1 MAVNIS
7 PIGGVAAQ
15 FFDNSGNPLT
25 GGKIYTYTAGTT
37 TPQATYTSAGG
48 ATAHSN
54 PIILD
59 AAGRVPSGEIWL
71 TDGLQYKFLIKTSV
85 DVQIGSYDNIV
96 GINSNFVNY
105 TSSQEF
111 QTATAGQTVFT
122 LTTMQYQPGTNS
134 LSVFVDGV
142 NQYGPGALYA
152 YTETSS
158 TVVTFTTGLHVGADV
173 KFTTTA
179 INSSAATD
187 AEQVGY
193 IPPFTGGVATNVE
206 LKLAETVSVK
216 DFGAVGDGVTNDT
229 AAIQLAFNSGAK
241 HIHIPAGA
249 YKITSGANA
258 YGLRITA
265 TDLMVT
271 GDGAENTTLVYTS
284 SAIDQPGLLVIAS
297 GVYLDGF
304 AVDGSANATNAGT
317 LAAAGCVDIAIEDVN
332 DCQVSN
338 CKVIGGHYGIHLD
351 NNILN
356 YTVNKN
362 NRIINCV
369 SRNTAS
375 SGFHLT
381 QASFALV
388 QGCDAKE
395 AGTDGFKSSGD
406 TYRTRI
412 IGNTASNCTRDGFDL
427 YDGFIECVLADN
439 IADSNTFQGYEI
451 KGTFDGSNYVIRD
464 SVFSNNIAVN
474 NGFPGFTIASVRNC
488 AFTGNQ
494 AVSNQQDG
502 FLLSTI
508 QGCTFTGNVA
518 SKNIQHG
525 FNLAVSVS
533 RTQFVGCYAV
543 DNSWVNGTTQNGT
556 YHGFLIA
563 SGCAGQFTGCS
574 SINGTTTGQVGGQGY
589 GWYWSALSTGSRIVN
604 CYTINNVTG
613 GIGGPAGF
621 AANQGL
627 LNFTNNG
634 TFKGIQYTDDTL
646 LSLQCVGAFN
656 PSVDATYDVGLTG
669 TRWRKGFFRNGIE
682 VTTPDGLAKYVITVN
697 NAGVVTSTLVP

>member
-1 MAVNIS
+1 MQAD
-7 PIGGVAAQ
+7 
-15 FFDNSGNPLT
+15 FDM
-25 GGKIYTYTAGTT
+25 
-37 TPQATYTSAGG
+37 
-48 ATAHSN
+48 
-54 PIILD
+54 
-59 AAGRVPSGEIWL
+59 
-71 TDGLQYKFLIKTSV
+71 
-85 DVQIGSYDNIV
+85 
-96 GINSNFVNY
+96 NSNDILNVDKLYLSGLYIDGQPVAVGTLNY
-105 TSSQEF
+105 NGVIKETQVATS
-111 QTATAGQTVFT
+111 GQTVFN
-122 LTTMQYQPGTNS
+122 LTTMVYNPGINS
-134 LSVFVDGV
+134 LSVYVDGV
-142 NQYGPGALYA
+142 YQNPST
-152 YTETSS
+152 YTENNNTRI
-158 TVVTFTTGLHVGADV
+158 TFSVGLHVGAIVDFVALSINEITGAADASSVTYTPLQSLYGSSTITV
-173 KFTTTA
+173 KSALDQISNQGTG
-179 INSSAATD
+179 SSK
-187 AEQVGY
+187 VG
-193 IPPFTGGVATNVE
+193 FLQSGTGATNRTVQS
-206 LKLAETVSVK
+206 KLRETVSVK
-216 DFGAVGDGVTNDT
+216 DFGAVGDGVTDDT
-229 AAIQLAFNSGAK
+229 AAIQAAIDSGVK
-241 HIHIPAGA
+241 QIHIPAGA

-258 YGLRITA
+258 YGLRITI

-284 SAIDQPGLLVIAS
+284 SAINQPGLLVIAN

-304 AVDGSANATNAGT
+304 AIDGSANATNAGT
-317 LAAAGCVDIAIEDVN
+317 LAASGCVDIAIEDVN

-356 YTVNKN
+356 YSVNKN

-439 IADSNTFQGYEI
+439 IADSNTYQGYEI

-474 NGFPGFTIASVRNC
+474 NGYPGFTIASVRNC

-589 GWYWSALSTGSRIVN
+589 GWYWTALSTGSRIVN

-621 AANQGL
+621 AVNQGL

-682 VTTPDGLAKYVITVN
+682 VTTPDGLAKYVISVD
-697 NAGVVTSTLVP
+697 NAGALTSTLVP